1 MRRSRN
7 AVTAGVSPKSVGQSS
22 SGRFEV
28 MIVEARSYRRITI
41 SSKSSAALA
50 GSFRIPRSSIIS
62 SGTSLRAVMTS
73 LRSPEASAR
82 TRSDERSVLPRHTS
96 PCTRGARQGLDR
108 LRPRCGLCPIR
119 LRRSRHARERCC
131 GSAAPIASL
140 SCLPARS
147 PRPGGRWALHRGG
160 VRFRQ
165 RARHQKTRL
174 VTETPDRFV
183 SVAGFAG
190 NAPDA
195 PAQTQQAKDRF
206 PFGCAQLVHGGAF
219 APPPKANPRSSRR
232 RQSPP
237 HCAKCAV
244 LKCPPTP
251 VRFSSARRCAVLSA
265 PRGFGLHLQRKAAW
279 SALRFSATART

>member
-1 MRRSRN
+1 
-7 AVTAGVSPKSVGQSS
+7 
-22 SGRFEV
+22 
-28 MIVEARSYRRITI
+28 
-41 SSKSSAALA
+41 
-50 GSFRIPRSSIIS
+50 
-62 SGTSLRAVMTS
+62 MTS

-147 PRPGGRWALHRGG
+147 PRPGGRWALHRGCA
-160 VRFRQ
+160 VSAASAAPEDPPR
-165 RARHQKTRL
+165 
-174 VTETPDRFV
+174 DRDAGSFV

-195 PAQTQQAKDRF
+195 PAQTQQAKDHVHAGLSFIHARS
-206 PFGCAQLVHGGAF
+206 PKVSRVQRSGRPQSPRLPHFGARRAAHRVFRRATTTRRSTVSSMTTSAPATYACRCGGMMVERMCDEEHPRRGAQN
-219 APPPKANPRSSRR
+219 PCPPKDNR
-232 RQSPP
+232 
-237 HCAKCAV
+237 
-244 LKCPPTP
+244 T
-251 VRFSSARRCAVLSA
+251 
-265 PRGFGLHLQRKAAW
+265 
-279 SALRFSATART
+279 ALRFQPYTRTEPRRPRQ

>member
-183 SVAGFAG
+183 SVA
-190 NAPDA
+190 
-195 PAQTQQAKDRF
+195 
-206 PFGCAQLVHGGAF
+206 V
-219 APPPKANPRSSRR
+219 SRATR
-232 RQSPP
+232 RM
-237 HCAKCAV
+237 
-244 LKCPPTP
+244 
-251 VRFSSARRCAVLSA
+251 
-265 PRGFGLHLQRKAAW
+265 LQRKRSRPRIDSRSDALNSFMAALSHRHPKRTRDQAGGANPLRTAP
-279 SALRFSATART
+279 SARF